1 MGKLKKIIGVQK
13 PKQKCANF
21 KMLKKKRAEMSEA
34 GKKVDAE
41 ERSDARKK
49 HSQWQNKTQ
58 T

>member
-1 MGKLKKIIGVQK
+1 MCKLQD
-13 PKQKCANF
+13 AE
-21 KMLKKKRAEMSEA
+21 KKRADMSEA